1 VFSVLWQVEAT
12 HHQIHDNAS
21 HFFPFHSCY
30 SELKPDNLFE
40 KRGESKGN
48 DRMIRLDLNISG
60 NFVKGKEEEAKKLVK
75 KALSKVHNFISVL
88 EQQHFQVLEQISKA
102 KENERRREKHV
113 QSLSTNYIVVSN
125 YQIF

>member
-1 VFSVLWQVEAT
+1 
-12 HHQIHDNAS
+12 
-21 HFFPFHSCY
+21 
-30 SELKPDNLFE
+30 LFE
-40 KRGESKGN
+40 KRGESEGN

-113 QSLSTNYIVVSN
+113 QSLSTN
-125 YQIF
+125 